1 MMADQTLYLRL
12 KAELTAALRAGE
24 VLKLSVLR
32 MLVSELGYKQIEV
45 RASLPAGRQDL
56 TDEDVV
62 VVLNKEAKKRRE
74 AIESFTKGNRPE
86 QAQKEQQELEI
97 LQVYMPKMLTEEE
110 IRNEILKIREIDGIT
125 EFGQVMKVVAP
136 RFKGRA
142 DGGLVARLVNEK
154 INQS

>member
-45 RASLPAGRQDL
+45 QRDL

-74 AIESFTKGNRPE
+74 AIESFTKGYRLE

-97 LQVYMPKMLTEEE
+97 LQVYMPKMMGEEE
-110 IRNEILKIREIDGIT
+110 VRAELSKMDLPKD
-125 EFGQVMKVVAP
+125 FGQAMRIAAP
-136 RFKGRA
+136 AFKGKA
-142 DGGLVARLVNEK
+142 DGGTVARIVKEV
-154 INQS
+154 IG

>member
-24 VLKLSVLR
+24 TLKLSVLR

-45 RASLPAGRQDL
+45 QRDL

-74 AIESFTKGNRPE
+74 AIESFTKGYRLE

-97 LQVYMPKMLTEEE
+97 LQVYMPKMMGEEE
-110 IRNEILKIREIDGIT
+110 VRAELSKMDLPKD
-125 EFGQVMKVVAP
+125 FGQAMRIAAP
-136 RFKGRA
+136 VFKGRA
-142 DGGLVARLVNEK
+142 EGGMVARIVKEV
-154 INQS
+154 IG

>member
-24 VLKLSVLR
+24 TLKLSVLR

-45 RASLPAGRQDL
+45 QRDL

-74 AIESFTKGNRPE
+74 AIESFTKGYRLE

-97 LQVYMPKMLTEEE
+97 LQVYMPKMMGEEE
-110 IRNEILKIREIDGIT
+110 VRAELSKMDLPKD
-125 EFGQVMKVVAP
+125 FGQAMRIAAP
-136 RFKGRA
+136 AFKGKA
-142 DGGLVARLVNEK
+142 DGGTVARIVKEV
-154 INQS
+154 IG

>member
-45 RASLPAGRQDL
+45 QRDL

-74 AIESFTKGNRPE
+74 AIESFTKGYRLE

-97 LQVYMPKMLTEEE
+97 LQAYMLKMMGEEE
-110 IRNEILKIREIDGIT
+110 IKAELSKMDLPKD
-125 EFGQVMKVVAP
+125 FGQAMRIAAP
-136 RFKGRA
+136 VFKGRA
-142 DGGLVARLVNEK
+142 EGGMVARIVKEV
-154 INQS
+154 IG

>member
-12 KAELTAALRAGE
+12 KTDLTAALKAGE
-24 VLKLSVLR
+24 TLKLSVLR

-45 RASLPAGRQDL
+45 QRDL

-74 AIESFTKGNRPE
+74 AIESFTKGYRPE

-97 LQVYMPKMLTEEE
+97 LQAYMLKMMGEEE
-110 IRNEILKIREIDGIT
+110 IKAELSKMDLPKD
-125 EFGQVMKVVAP
+125 FGQAMRIAAP
-136 RFKGRA
+136 VFKGRA
-142 DGGLVARLVNEK
+142 EGGMVARIVKEV
-154 INQS
+154 IG

>member
-24 VLKLSVLR
+24 TLKLSVLR

-45 RASLPAGRQDL
+45 QRDL

-74 AIESFTKGNRPE
+74 AIESFTKGYRLE

-97 LQVYMPKMLTEEE
+97 LQAYMLKMMGEEE
-110 IRNEILKIREIDGIT
+110 IKAELSKMDLPKD
-125 EFGQVMKVVAP
+125 FGQAMRIEEPV
-136 RFKGRA
+136 FKGRA
-142 DGGLVARLVNEK
+142 EGGMVARIVKEV
-154 INQS
+154 IG

>member
-24 VLKLSVLR
+24 TLKLSVLR

-45 RASLPAGRQDL
+45 QRDL

-74 AIESFTKGNRPE
+74 AIESFTKGYRLE

-97 LQVYMPKMLTEEE
+97 LQAYMPKMMGEEE
-110 IRNEILKIREIDGIT
+110 IKAELSKMDLPKD
-125 EFGQVMKVVAP
+125 FGQAMRIAAP
-136 RFKGRA
+136 AFKGKA
-142 DGGLVARLVNEK
+142 DGGTVARIVKEV
-154 INQS
+154 IG

>member
-45 RASLPAGRQDL
+45 QRDL

-74 AIESFTKGNRPE
+74 AIESFTKGYRLE

-97 LQVYMPKMLTEEE
+97 LQAYMLKMMGEEE
-110 IRNEILKIREIDGIT
+110 IKAELSKMDLPKD
-125 EFGQVMKVVAP
+125 FGQAMRIAAP
-136 RFKGRA
+136 VFKGRA
-142 DGGLVARLVNEK
+142 EGGMVASIVKQLV
-154 INQS
+154 S